1 MLCACVRVYVRVCMC
16 VSVCVCACVCV
27 SGVVCTR
34 AANANVVV
42 EVISHHTRNVFIF
55 VQPHAGECFIM
66 NRIIF
71 ILPVNIII
79 CLMGRTSG
87 TKCFT
92 VSSICIRPT
101 SRTRR
106 LSQHWHRHSVHT
118 WFWECNANAQSWRH
132 PSLTESFGPY

>member
-1 MLCACVRVYVRVCMC
+1 MCARACVMCVRLCALRVYVVCVRAC
-16 VSVCVCACVCV
+16 VCTCVCVCVCVCACVCV

-87 TKCFT
+87 TKCF
-92 VSSICIRPT
+92 
-101 SRTRR
+101 
-106 LSQHWHRHSVHT
+106 
-118 WFWECNANAQSWRH
+118 
-132 PSLTESFGPY
+132 SFLYLH